1 LGILDSIECKC
12 TIECGVMRM
21 TKGALV
27 VMRGQKNENL
37 YVLYDSTVSRA
48 AIVSSSTNTDSD
60 TTCL

>member
-1 LGILDSIECKC
+1 
-12 TIECGVMRM
+12 M